1 MALSIYLAVL
11 ATFCSGVIIFLERA
25 FPFALFSRR
34 NPPAII
40 RFIEKYIPP
49 MVMAALLFYC
59 LKDISFF
66 IKVDNITTTNLRGF
80 LPYISGVFVT
90 VVLHLWKKNSL
101 LSICSGTVIY
111 MILIRVL

>member
-1 MALSIYLAVL
+1 MALSIYTAIL
-11 ATFCSGVIIFLERA
+11 ATFCSGVIIFLERS
-25 FPFALFSRR
+25 FPFVLFAKK

-40 RFIEKYIPP
+40 SFIEKYIPP

-59 LKDISFF
+59 IKDISFVQ
-66 IKVDNITTTNLRGF
+66 KVDNIASLKLSGF
-80 LPYISGVFVT
+80 LPYISGIFVT

-101 LSICSGTVIY
+101 LSICGGTVVY